1 MSEAIIKLERISK
14 SIGAQQ
20 ILSNVSFE
28 LPSGMVLALVGENG
42 AGKSTIVNLL
52 SGCDD
57 EYAGV
62 ICVNGKPVRFKS
74 PSQALRH
81 GIAVVEQDV
90 HLFDNFSVAE
100 NIFCV
105 ETALGMG
112 KRFWL
117 SHTEQVQRAR
127 ALLSSLCSDICPQT
141 PVAQLNLAQ
150 KRMVQIAKAISQRP
164 SLLVLDEPTASMT
177 VAEQE
182 NFFQVIKEIKRLGTS
197 ILFISQK
204 INDVLQIADEILI
217 IKDGTLTG
225 QLNSDTINY
234 LQLLHLMSG
243 KHYIN
248 RYPKFSIQKG
258 KELLAVEDLSV
269 ENLLH
274 DINFSLQEGEII
286 GIAGLTGSGKTT
298 LARSLFGMQ
307 KISSGQIFVDRLPA
321 SITSPQRAIEMGIA
335 YITEDRMEDGLFDN
349 LSLLNNAYLFRNQKH
364 FWIDDAARNKQFCSH
379 AREFHLFPGQG
390 CLTPKVLS
398 GGNQQKLLLLRWF
411 LSDCRV
417 LILDDP
423 MRNVD
428 IPSKTD
434 LYNIIGDALRKKAG
448 IILISSDIE
457 ELIGMC
463 DRIMILKDGT
473 FISDQDTSHTD
484 YEEVFRAL

>member
-28 LPSGMVLALVGENG
+28 LSSGMVLALVGENG

-57 EYAGV
+57 EYSGV
-62 ICVNGKPVRFKS
+62 IYVKGSPIRFRS
-74 PSQALRH
+74 PAQALRH

-100 NIFCV
+100 NIFCT
-105 ETALGMG
+105 ETALGTG

-117 SHTEQVQRAR
+117 SHAEQMQRAR
-127 ALLSSLCSDICPQT
+127 ELLSSLCSDICPQT
-141 PVAQLNLAQ
+141 LVSQLNLAQ
-150 KRMVQIAKAISQRP
+150 KRIVQIAKAISQRP
-164 SLLVLDEPTASMT
+164 SFLVLDEPTASMT
-177 VAEQE
+177 VTEQK
-182 NFFQVIKEIKRLGTS
+182 NFFQVIKKIKRLGTS

-234 LQLLHLMSG
+234 LQLLHLMSE

-258 KELLAVEDLSV
+258 KELLAVENLSV

-307 KISSGQIFVDRLPA
+307 KISSGRIFIDRLPA
-321 SITSPQRAIEMGIA
+321 NITSPQRAIEMGIA
-335 YITEDRMEDGLFDN
+335 YITENRMDDGLFDN
-349 LSLLNNAYLFRNQKH
+349 LSLLNNAYLFQNQQH
-364 FWIDDAARNKQFCSH
+364 FWIDDAARNKQFYSH

-390 CLTPKVLS
+390 GLTPNVLS

-411 LSDCRV
+411 LSDCKI

-473 FISDQDTSHTD
+473 LISDQDTSHTD
-484 YEEVFRAL
+484 YEKIFQAL